1 MSLHLPARQAAAAA
15 RASIAKPS
23 LHLRYLLPRTQRRN
37 AWLDAFKWPGKKP
50 SKSSSP
56 ETSTPFAMALSK
68 RERER
73 QLAERLTN
81 RTQGSTIFDEDIKG
95 AEAQRTADESTP
107 DARRP
112 GDAQGYSKMKEHMEM
127 ALNPDPRWKVRYQ
140 RKKIMQMVRANGKL
154 SRQEQLKLTEK
165 EVTSKSENL
174 PTSIKKL
181 GALSRQIAGKTVD
194 EAITQMRYSKKKAAR
209 EVLWQLEEARAAAI
223 AGRGMGLG
231 VPNGELLPEKRTI
244 LTKDGRKVEI
254 QDPTQLY
261 VDQSWVTKAATRGMR
276 IQYHAR
282 GRMSFMKR
290 PTTRINLLLKEE
302 KTRIR
307 LHDERVAKEAKKAP
321 WVHLPNRPV
330 TAQRQYY
337 SW

>member
-1 MSLHLPARQAAAAA
+1 MSLHLPSRRAATVAC
-15 RASIAKPS
+15 ASIAKPS

-37 AWLDAFKWPGKKP
+37 AWLDAFKWPGKKT
-50 SKSSSP
+50 STSETSSP
-56 ETSTPFAMALSK
+56 YAKAVNKLEKEL
-68 RERER
+68 
-73 QLAERLTN
+73 QLADRLSN
-81 RTQGSTIFDEDIKG
+81 RTQGSTIFDEDIKS
-95 AEAQRTADESTP
+95 AEEQQQQPDKKPAVTAPKPT
-107 DARRP
+107 AR
-112 GDAQGYSKMKEHMEM
+112 YSRMKEHMEM

-154 SRQEQLKLTEK
+154 SREEQLKLAEK
-165 EVTSKSENL
+165 EVTSKSEEL

-194 EAITQMRYSKKKAAR
+194 DAITQMRFSKKKAAR
-209 EVLWQLEEARAAAI
+209 EVLWQLEEAKANAVAS
-223 AGRGMGLG
+223 RGMGLG
-231 VPNGELLPEKRTI
+231 ATNGELLPKKRTI
-244 LTKDGRKVEI
+244 LTKDGDKLEVD
-254 QDPTQLY
+254 DPTRLY
-261 VDQSWVTKAATRGMR
+261 VDQSWVTKGHIRSMR

-290 PTTRINLLLKEE
+290 PTSRINLVLKEE

>member
-1 MSLHLPARQAAAAA
+1 MSLHLPSRRAATAAC
-15 RASIAKPS
+15 ASIAKPS

-37 AWLDAFKWPGKKP
+37 AWLDAFKWPGKKT
-50 SKSSSP
+50 STSEASSP
-56 ETSTPFAMALSK
+56 FAKAVTKLEK
-68 RERER
+68 ER
-73 QLAERLTN
+73 QLNDRLTN
-81 RTQGSTIFDEDIKG
+81 RTQGSTIFDEDIKS
-95 AEAQRTADESTP
+95 AEEQQQPDKKPTP
-107 DARRP
+107 GPAKP
-112 GDAQGYSKMKEHMEM
+112 SITYSRMKEHMEM

-165 EVTSKSENL
+165 EVTSKSDAL

-194 EAITQMRYSKKKAAR
+194 DAITQMRFSKKKAAR
-209 EVLWQLEEARAAAI
+209 EVLYQLEEARAEAVAS
-223 AGRGMGLG
+223 RGMGLG
-231 VPNGELLPEKRTI
+231 ATNGELLPKKRMI
-244 LTKDGRKVEI
+244 LTKDGDKLEVD
-254 QDPTQLY
+254 DPTRLY
-261 VDQSWVTKAATRGMR
+261 VDQSWVTKGQVRGIR

-290 PTTRINLLLKEE
+290 PTSRINLVLKEE